1 MLETLTGLGLASAA
15 GLNAYIPMLVL
26 GLLDR
31 FTGLVDLPGGWGWL
45 GNEWVLIIVGVLA
58 VVEIVADKVPV
69 VDSINDAIQTVI
81 RPTAG
86 GIVFGAGTSAHTAT
100 VTDPA
105 EFFTSNAWIPV
116 AIGIAIALVTHLTK
130 STTRAA
136 ATAVAAG
143 TASPALSTGEDAV
156 SIGLSVAAIFAP
168 VLVIVLLL
176 VGGLLMWSVVRSLHR
191 RRQAAKDRRLEREAD
206 DAPGAPPEPVV
217 EDDGGWTAPR

>member
-15 GLNAYIPMLVL
+15 GLNAYIPLLML

-31 FTGLVDLPGGWGWL
+31 FTGLVELPEGWAWL
-45 GNEWVLIIVGVLA
+45 GNEWTLIIVGVLT
-58 VVEIVADKVPV
+58 VIEIVADKVPI
-69 VDSINDAIQTVI
+69 VDSINDAIQTVV

-100 VTDPA
+100 VQDPA
-105 EFFTSNAWIPV
+105 AFFTSNAWVPV
-116 AIGIAIALVTHLTK
+116 AIGVVIALVTHLMK

-156 SIGLSVAAIFAP
+156 SIGLSVAAVFAP

-176 VGGLLMWSVVRSLHR
+176 IGGVLGWWITRSFR
-191 RRQAAKDRRLEREAD
+191 RRRAARRERAAQRNGEREGSAAAD
-206 DAPGAPPEPVV
+206 SASSAS
-217 EDDGGWTAPR
+217 R